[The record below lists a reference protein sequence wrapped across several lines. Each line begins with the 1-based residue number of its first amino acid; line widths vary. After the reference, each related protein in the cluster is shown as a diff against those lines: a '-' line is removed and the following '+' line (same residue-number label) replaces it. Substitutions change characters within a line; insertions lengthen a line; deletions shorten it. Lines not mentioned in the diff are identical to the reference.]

1 VSKTSDKQ
9 QTLDLPPNLARTLQ
23 MTTHLGQTARF
34 ADRLAAR
41 RLPFG
46 AQAFGTLLLDRF
58 NTRYAPGW
66 QAESVGEQ
74 FVAEEL
80 AVNEVE
86 MTISPFAP
94 PQRQIS
100 AVRQG
105 AAMWSP
111 PSTPLPQLPI
121 DESPPEPRPRPS
133 AAPRPQPVKR
143 VEEEKKMPEDLI
155 ALLNMHRA
163 LGHVK

>member
-1 VSKTSDKQ
+1 MSKTSNKQ
-9 QTLDLPPNLARTLQ
+9 QTLGLAPNLARTLS
-23 MTTHLGQTARF
+23 TVARLRRTAQF
-34 ADRLAAR
+34 ADRLVAR
-41 RLPFG
+41 QLPFG
-46 AQAFGTLLLDRF
+46 AQAFSIRLLDRF
-58 NTRYAPGW
+58 DTSVAPGW

-74 FVAEEL
+74 FATEEL
-80 AVNEVE
+80 AIDTVE
-86 MTISPFAP
+86 MTVSPFAP

-111 PSTPLPQLPI
+111 PSIPLPRLQL
-121 DESPPEPRPRPS
+121 DEASSAPRMRPS
-133 AAPRPQPVKR
+133 TAPRPQPKKR
-143 VEEEKKMPEDLI
+143 DEDEKKMPEDLI